1 MVRRLPEALGVKVI
15 PAWVGHLLVFAGF
28 IAAAI
33 AIFKL
38 F

>member
-1 MVRRLPEALGVKVI
+1 MRAWYADAGRLKVI
-15 PAWVGHLLVFAGF
+15 PAWVGHALVLAAF